1 VSGPVTHDRA
11 RQLGKAY
18 VAAINGGPEPYA
30 ALFAPDAEVTL
41 EGAPATPAAVL
52 AAAPPGRC
60 GYRGV
65 RTAPPGFVVTVRV
78 IADGSAD
85 DRPHEIA
92 LGPDGLIRTLRAG

>member
-1 VSGPVTHDRA
+1 VNRPLTHDRA
-11 RQLGKAY
+11 RQLAKDY
-18 VAAINGGPEPYA
+18 VAALNGGPEPYT
-30 ALFAPDAEVTL
+30 ALFAPDAEVSL

-85 DRPHEIA
+85 DQRHEIT
-92 LGPDGLIRTLRAG
+92 LGSDGLIQALSAA